1 MNRVSILTKEK
12 QSLINRLNNHKSL
25 LEKAKSKYEL
35 KKNQLWNTTDK
46 WKNKVYRF
54 DFRQFIKYGVNKW
67 LKWFYLYTLNI

>member
-35 KKNQLWNTTDK
+35 KKK
-46 WKNKVYRF
+46 S
-54 DFRQFIKYGVNKW
+54 IMKYNR
-67 LKWFYLYTLNI
+67 